1 MKFTK
6 NFIVTSG
13 WTSWSEYS
21 PCIQQTWGE
30 YLCTRARVKIC
41 MGTSNCDGADDY
53 GTMSEVQNCKKNP
66 QLSATCSSEKYF
78 LMTLL
83 FIYLLNIFF
92 TKNCYQ

>member
-78 LMTLL
+78 LFLRNDVSFNTIH
-83 FIYLLNIFF
+83 FCLN
-92 TKNCYQ
+92 K